1 MKVLVYCFATL
12 LGLSLPA
19 AAQQLP
25 SDSSKVYIAVE
36 RMPVYPGGGR
46 VALTADL
53 RRAFLEAS
61 GGISCAT
68 PGRPV
73 VVRLVVGP
81 SGVIYDA
88 MSFNKAETILH
99 PDAKRTLPELP
110 ASCEAAIAA
119 AARKLARA
127 RPGSQNGRPVT
138 VEVMVK
144 LFDAL

>member
-1 MKVLVYCFATL
+1 MKALAYCLAAL

-19 AAQQLP
+19 TAQQLP

-36 RMPVYPGGGR
+36 RMPVYTGGR

-119 AARKLARA
+119 ATRKLARA

>member
-1 MKVLVYCFATL
+1 MKVLAYYLVALT
-12 LGLSLPA
+12 GLSLPA

-25 SDSSKVYIAVE
+25 SDSSKVYTYVE
-36 RMPVYPGGGR
+36 RMPVYPGGGQ

-53 RRAFLEAS
+53 RRAFLAAS
-61 GGISCAT
+61 GGISCPT

-73 VVRLVVGP
+73 IVRLVVGP
-81 SGVIYDA
+81 SGFIYDA
-88 MSFNKAETILH
+88 MSLNKAQTVLH
-99 PDAKRTLPELP
+99 PTAKSTLPELP

-127 RPGSQNGRPVT
+127 RPGSQNGRRVT
-138 VEVMVK
+138 VELMVK

>member
-1 MKVLVYCFATL
+1 MKALAYCLAAL

-19 AAQQLP
+19 TAQQLP

-36 RMPVYPGGGR
+36 RMPVYPGGR

-53 RRAFLEAS
+53 RRTFLEAS

-119 AARKLARA
+119 ATRKLARA